1 VASIMR
7 LMRVELIA
15 VGDELL
21 DGQTV
26 DTNSAWLGRRLSAV
40 GAEVFWKTT
49 VGDRGRDIVSA
60 VRLALKRADLTVVTG
75 GLGPTGDD
83 VTVEA
88 VAKALGLPLQR
99 RPAIERKIRSF
110 LSGRGIEVLP
120 GHLKQA
126 LLPRGCRVMQN
137 DVGTAPGF
145 TVQKRGSIVA
155 ALPGVPMEM
164 RAMAERRLLPFV
176 RGRITGRAAR
186 WRVLKFVGIGETA
199 LEQRIGSL
207 AGAANPKVA
216 FLPQQGEV
224 HLRLT
229 ATAPTERQAQ
239 RLIEQAQAKVIAAA
253 GEFFIGSDD
262 ETLESAIGELL
273 RQRKLTLAIAESC
286 TGGLIGNMITN
297 VPGSSDYFL
306 MGVIAYSNEA
316 KAKMLGVRSEMIAR
330 HGAVSAEVATAMA
343 QGVRRRAGADVAIAV
358 TGIAGPTGGT
368 KAKPVG
374 LVYIAASGEGWTVVK
389 ENRFAG
395 DREAIKRRSAITALA
410 LLRSEL
416 LARASKPRISPK

>member
-1 VASIMR
+1 
-7 LMRVELIA
+7 MRVELIA

-21 DGQTV
+21 AGQTV
-26 DTNSAWLGRRLSAV
+26 DTNSAWLGTHLSAM
-40 GAEVFWKTT
+40 GAQVFWKTS
-49 VGDRGRDIVSA
+49 VGDNRRDIVSA
-60 VRLALKRADLTVVTG
+60 LRLALKRADLVVVTG

-88 VAKALGLPLQR
+88 VARALTLPLQK

-110 LSGRGIEVLP
+110 LSSRGIEVLP

-145 TVQKRGSIVA
+145 IVRKKGRIVA

-164 RAMAERRLLPFV
+164 RAMTERRLLPFL
-176 RGRITGRAAR
+176 RSRIKGTAAR

-207 AGAANPKVA
+207 ARSGDLKVA

-229 ATAPTERQAQ
+229 AAAPTGRQAQ

-253 GEFFIGSDD
+253 DEFFIGSDD
-262 ETLESAIGELL
+262 ETLESAIGNLL
-273 RQRKLTLAIAESC
+273 RQRGLTLAIAESC
-286 TGGLIGNMITN
+286 TGGLTGNMITN

-306 MGVIAYSNEA
+306 MGVVAYSNDA
-316 KAKMLGVRSEMIAR
+316 KVKMLNVPREIIAR

-343 QGVRRRAGADVAIAV
+343 HGVRKRASSDVAIAV
-358 TGIAGPTGGT
+358 TGIAGPSGGT

-374 LVYIAASGEGWTVVK
+374 LVYVAACGKGWTVVK
-389 ENRFAG
+389 ENRFVG

-416 LARASKPRISPK
+416 LARGTAK

>member
-1 VASIMR
+1 MAA
-7 LMRVELIA
+7 MRVELIA

-21 DGQTV
+21 AGQTV
-26 DTNSAWLGRRLSAV
+26 DTNSAWLGTHLSAM
-40 GAEVFWKTT
+40 GAQVFWKTS
-49 VGDRGRDIVSA
+49 VGDNRRDIVSA
-60 VRLALKRADLTVVTG
+60 LRLALKRADLVVVTG

-88 VAKALGLPLQR
+88 VARALTLPLQK

-110 LSGRGIEVLP
+110 LSSRGIEVLP

-145 TVQKRGSIVA
+145 IVRKKGRIVA

-164 RAMAERRLLPFV
+164 RAMTERRLLPFL
-176 RGRITGRAAR
+176 RSRIKGTAAR

-207 AGAANPKVA
+207 ARSGDLKVA

-229 ATAPTERQAQ
+229 AAAPTGRQAQ

-253 GEFFIGSDD
+253 DEFFIGSDD
-262 ETLESAIGELL
+262 ETLESAIGNLL
-273 RQRKLTLAIAESC
+273 RQRGLTLAIAESC
-286 TGGLIGNMITN
+286 TGGLTGNMITN

-306 MGVIAYSNEA
+306 MGVVAYSNDA
-316 KAKMLGVRSEMIAR
+316 KVKMLNVPREIIAR

-343 QGVRRRAGADVAIAV
+343 HGVRKRASSDVAIAV
-358 TGIAGPTGGT
+358 TGIAGPSGGT

-374 LVYIAASGEGWTVVK
+374 LVYVAACGKGWTVVK
-389 ENRFAG
+389 ENRFVG

-416 LARASKPRISPK
+416 LARGTAK